1 MGICISPTSKSYFIV
16 TRGIGHSKLPMRID
30 EVFSIALMQCT
41 GYRFFGKCTVCSL
54 PLTWKVTLPLLQS
67 ITAPVVFKKG
77 LPRMTAMASS
87 SGISKI
93 TKSVKI
99 VVLEP
104 QQAHP
109 RKCRQ
114 GKQLICRPFAER
126 FQWVST
132 YPVQAYNKEREA

>member
-1 MGICISPTSKSYFIV
+1 MGICISPTIKSYFIL
-16 TRGIGHSKLPMRID
+16 TRGIGHPKLLIRID

-41 GYRFFGKCTVCSL
+41 RYCFFGKCSVCSL

-67 ITAPVVFKKG
+67 ITAPAVFKKG

-99 VVLEP
+99 VVLATTTGTSSQMP
-104 QQAHP
+104 I
-109 RKCRQ
+109 
-114 GKQLICRPFAER
+114 GKAVDLSAICREISVGVNLSNSSLR
-126 FQWVST
+126 
-132 YPVQAYNKEREA
+132 